1 MGPTR
6 PTIKVAIADDEPVFR
21 LGVVKLLEGESDLSL
36 VGEAN
41 NGMEAMLLLERHEP
55 DVLLLDMQMPVMSG
69 IEVLSE
75 TGKRKLIQ
83 TRIIVMMTTAERDK
97 AVRAVRL
104 GARGILFKDADA
116 SLLVKSIRK
125 VHAGEVWID
134 NPILSQAL
142 ESLVTKPT
150 APAGASTQRDQRLS
164 NREMEVVRC
173 VAMGLR
179 NKEVADKLG
188 VSEATVKNHLT
199 SVYSK
204 LGVSDRLELILYAI
218 HNRLIR
224 V

>member
-1 MGPTR
+1 M
-6 PTIKVAIADDEPVFR
+6 AIADDEPVYR
-21 LGVVKLLEGESDLSL
+21 LGLMRLLEAESDISP
-36 VGEAN
+36 VGEAS
-41 NGMEAMLLLERHEP
+41 NGMEAMLLLERYEP
-55 DVLLLDMQMPVMSG
+55 DVLLLDLQMPVMDG

-75 TGKRKLIQ
+75 ASKRKQ
-83 TRIIVMMTTAERDK
+83 VNTRIIVMMTSGERDK

-116 SLLVKSIRK
+116 SLLIKSIRK
-125 VHAGEVWID
+125 VNAGEVWID

-142 ESLVTKPT
+142 ESLVTKPST
-150 APAGASTQRDQRLS
+150 PAAGADRDQRLS

-188 VSEATVKNHLT
+188 VSEATIKNHLT

>member
-1 MGPTR
+1 MR
-6 PTIKVAIADDEPVFR
+6 PGIKVAIADDEPVYR
-21 LGVVKLLEGESDLSL
+21 LGLMRLLEAESDISP
-36 VGEAN
+36 VGEAS
-41 NGMEAMLLLERHEP
+41 NGMEAMLLLERYEP
-55 DVLLLDMQMPVMSG
+55 DVLLLDLQMPVMDG

-75 TGKRKLIQ
+75 ASKRKQ
-83 TRIIVMMTTAERDK
+83 VNTRIIVMMTSGERDK

-116 SLLVKSIRK
+116 SLLIKSIRK
-125 VHAGEVWID
+125 VNAGEVWID

-142 ESLVTKPT
+142 ESLVTKPSMP
-150 APAGASTQRDQRLS
+150 AAGADRDQRLS

-188 VSEATVKNHLT
+188 VSEATIKNHLT

>member
-1 MGPTR
+1 MGPIR
-6 PTIKVAIADDEPVFR
+6 PTIKVAVADDQPIYRV
-21 LGVVKLLEGESDLSL
+21 GVARLLEPEGDLTL
-36 VGEAN
+36 VGEAA
-41 NGMEAMLLLERHEP
+41 NGQEAILVVERFDP
-55 DVLLLDMQMPVMSG
+55 DVLLLALRMPVMDG

-75 TGKRKLIQ
+75 LAKRKLRARVIL
-83 TRIIVMMTTAERDK
+83 MMSNADREK
-97 AVRAVRL
+97 AVRGVRL

-116 SLLVKSIRK
+116 GLLVRSIRK
-125 VHAGEVWID
+125 VYDGEVWID

-142 ESLVTKPT
+142 ETLVSKPAMPPGT
-150 APAGASTQRDQRLS
+150 SGQRDARLS
-164 NREMEVVRC
+164 SREMEVVRC

-199 SVYSK
+199 SIYSK

-218 HNRLIR
+218 HNKIIR

>member
-1 MGPTR
+1 MGPTKSA
-6 PTIKVAIADDEPVFR
+6 IKVAIADDQPVYRF
-21 LGVVKLLEGESDLSL
+21 GVAKLLEPESDLTL
-36 VGEAN
+36 VGEAT
-41 NGMEAMLLLERHEP
+41 NGMEAMLLLERFDP
-55 DVLLLDMQMPVMSG
+55 DILLLDLQMPVMDG

-75 TGKRKLIQ
+75 ASKRKLRVR
-83 TRIIVMMTTAERDK
+83 TIVMLTSAERDK

-104 GARGILFKDADA
+104 GARGIVFKDAE
-116 SLLVKSIRK
+116 SGLLVKSIRK

-142 ESLVTKPT
+142 ESLVTKPA
-150 APAGASTQRDQRLS
+150 APPGVSGQRDQRLS

-188 VSEATVKNHLT
+188 VSEATIKNHLT

>member
-1 MGPTR
+1 MR
-6 PTIKVAIADDEPVFR
+6 PGIKVAIADDEPVYR
-21 LGVVKLLEGESDLSL
+21 LGLMRLLEAESDISP
-36 VGEAN
+36 VGEAT
-41 NGMEAMLLLERHEP
+41 NGMEAMLLLERYEP
-55 DVLLLDMQMPVMSG
+55 DILLLDLQMPVMDG

-75 TGKRKLIQ
+75 ASKRKQ
-83 TRIIVMMTTAERDK
+83 VNTRIIVMMTSGERDK

-116 SLLVKSIRK
+116 SLLIKSIRK
-125 VHAGEVWID
+125 VNAGEVWID

-142 ESLVTKPT
+142 ESLVTKPSM
-150 APAGASTQRDQRLS
+150 PAAAGTDRDQRLS

-188 VSEATVKNHLT
+188 VSEATIKNHLT

>member
-1 MGPTR
+1 MGPAK
-6 PTIKVAIADDEPVFR
+6 PTIKVAVADDEPVYR
-21 LGVVKLLEGESDLSL
+21 LGVVRLMEPEGDLTV
-36 VGEAN
+36 VGEAS
-41 NGMEAMLLLERHEP
+41 NGMEAMLLLERYDP
-55 DVLLLDMQMPVMSG
+55 DILLLDLQMPVMDG
-69 IEVLSE
+69 IEVLGE
-75 TGKRKLIQ
+75 IAKRKMRARCI
-83 TRIIVMMTTAERDK
+83 MMLTGTDRDK

-104 GARGILFKDADA
+104 GARGILFKEAEPG
-116 SLLVKSIRK
+116 LLVKSVRK

-142 ESLVTKPT
+142 ESLVTKP
-150 APAGASTQRDQRLS
+150 AVPAGTASPRDQRLS

-188 VSEATVKNHLT
+188 VSEATIKNHLT

>member
-1 MGPTR
+1 MGRTK
-6 PTIKVAIADDEPVFR
+6 PTIKVAIADDQPVYR
-21 LGVVKLLEGESDLSL
+21 LGVGKLLEAEEDLTL
-36 VGEAN
+36 VGEAT
-41 NGMEAMLLLERHEP
+41 NGMEAMLLLERYDP
-55 DVLLLDMQMPVMSG
+55 DVLLLDLQMPVMDG
-69 IEVLSE
+69 IEVLTE
-75 TGKRKLIQ
+75 VAKRKFRVR
-83 TRIIVMMTTAERDK
+83 TIVMLASDEREK

-104 GARGILFKDADA
+104 GARGILFKDAEA
-116 SLLVKSIRK
+116 GLLVKSVRK
-125 VHAGEVWID
+125 VYAGEVWID

-142 ESLVTKPT
+142 ESLVTKP
-150 APAGASTQRDQRLS
+150 APPPGVSGQRNQQLS

-188 VSEATVKNHLT
+188 VSEATIKNHLT

>member
-1 MGPTR
+1 MGPMR
-6 PTIKVAIADDEPVFR
+6 PGIKVAIADDEPVYR
-21 LGVVKLLEGESDLSL
+21 LGLMKLLEAESDISP
-36 VGEAN
+36 VGEAS
-41 NGMEAMLLLERHEP
+41 NGMEAMLLLERYEP
-55 DVLLLDMQMPVMSG
+55 DILLLDLQMPVMDG

-75 TGKRKLIQ
+75 ASKRKRVN
-83 TRIIVMMTTAERDK
+83 TRIIVMMTGGERDK

-116 SLLVKSIRK
+116 SLLIKSIRK
-125 VHAGEVWID
+125 VNAGEVWID

-142 ESLVTKPT
+142 ESLVTKPSL
-150 APAGASTQRDQRLS
+150 PAGTDRDQRLS

-188 VSEATVKNHLT
+188 VSEATIKNHLT

>member
-75 TGKRKLIQ
+75 AGKRKQVQ

-142 ESLVTKPT
+142 ESLVTKPA